1 MLPPRMRC
9 MPIALVVA
17 ALAVALVSPTRAFA
31 AEECV
36 CGVSDANPYGGWG
49 YLEGGD
55 VEAAESVDP
64 ELLMDRAIDPSELE
78 TPDPHAVRGVVPS
91 RGDRIPSV
99 LWCTHT
105 NDPRCS
111 PLTPEDEPTPR
122 SLPQAA
128 PILAPEA
135 PRLPGARLVSFTS
148 EIAIPALVAQT
159 DPSDPHVRQPER
171 PPRG

>member
-1 MLPPRMRC
+1 MRR
-9 MPIALVVA
+9 MPIALASMAVA
-17 ALAVALVSPTRAFA
+17 ALAVALPARALA
-31 AEECV
+31 AGECV

-49 YLEGGD
+49 YLEA
-55 VEAAESVDP
+55 VESVDP

-128 PILAPEA
+128 PMLAPEA
-135 PRLPGARLVSFTS
+135 PRLPGVRLTSFTS
-148 EIAIPALVAQT
+148 EIAIPAVVAQT

-171 PPRG
+171 PPRA